1 MEKRTFEL
9 VSQCY
14 KNVLAEDGIIK
25 EITPETPV
33 MDEGCLDSMGIVS
46 LIIELEDQFNLDL
59 DDHLLE
65 IRAAK
70 NVSQL
75 VTIIETC
82 K

>member
-1 MEKRTFEL
+1 MEKSTFEL

-33 MDEGCLDSMGIVS
+33 MDEGGLDSMGIVS

-75 VTIIETC
+75 VTIIEEIC
-82 K
+82 